1 MEKDIEIEIER
12 PVTGSSEAM
21 RAVKGE
27 FMAMKNGVVADAL
40 RKGGAPFRLIF
51 GLNLPQIAEI
61 AAQRGVDSTLAE
73 ELWANTGTR
82 ESMLLA
88 PMLADAATFSL
99 DDARRWCAT
108 VPCVEVADVLC
119 HRLLRHLPFAAALAD
134 EILVSGTDMS
144 EYIGL
149 RIYINIWR
157 TSPAGAERAA
167 RSHVGSGCRR
177 NAALAADLL
186 DRVCPNA

>member
-1 MEKDIEIEIER
+1 MEKDIRIDIER

-40 RKGGAPFRLIF
+40 RKGGSPFRLIF
-51 GLNLPQIAEI
+51 GLNLPQISEI
-61 AAQRGVDSTLAE
+61 ASRHGTDTALAE
-73 ELWANTGTR
+73 ELWANRGTR

-88 PMLADAATFSL
+88 PMLADVENFDSDT
-99 DDARRWCAT
+99 ARRWCAD

-119 HRLLRHLPFAAALAD
+119 HRLLRRLPYSAALAD
-134 EILVSGTDMS
+134 ELLDSGTEMK
-144 EYIGL
+144 EYTGL
-149 RIYINIWR
+149 RIYLNIWR
-157 TSPAGAERAA
+157 SCPEAAERAA
-167 RSHVGSGCRR
+167 RRHAGSASRR